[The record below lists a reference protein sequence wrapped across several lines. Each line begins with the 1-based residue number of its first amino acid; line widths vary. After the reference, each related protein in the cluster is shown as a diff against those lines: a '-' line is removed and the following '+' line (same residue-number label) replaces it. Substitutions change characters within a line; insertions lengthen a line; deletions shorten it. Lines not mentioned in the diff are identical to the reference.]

1 MDTMGPPEPLQLSVP
16 TRNIKGLADAQ
27 AEDLAK
33 IDISPAG
40 LGLHWQKLGDVD
52 GRFLNTSRTS
62 SLAQVTLILSDAG
75 SETTS

>member
-52 GRFLNTSRTS
+52 GRF
-62 SLAQVTLILSDAG
+62 
-75 SETTS
+75 